1 MRIGVTGAAGMVGAN
16 LVRRLLEDGHEIRA
30 LVYGDTRALDGLDI
44 EQVECDVRDYE
55 ALRDTLKGCNQ
66 VYHLAA
72 VITSADRID
81 ALAEDI
87 NVNGPRN
94 VTKACMELGVERLL
108 HCSSIHALRPN
119 DDRSIVDEN
128 RPLSLHDEAFPY
140 DRSKAQGHTVVLE
153 AVARG
158 LNAVIVHPTAVI
170 GPYDYGLASTS
181 GGLVDFVRGKVPAM
195 PNGGFD
201 FVDARDVVDGMVA
214 AMEKGRTGE
223 NYLLGGRYYEMTELC
238 HILAKVVGCKPPKF
252 TIPIWFMRALAA
264 VLRLKP
270 QRNGE
275 IAVVT
280 RFTVDSIINYREV
293 SHEKAV
299 QELGYQ
305 ARPIEETL
313 RDTFDWFAQAGM
325 VKLPVAAKP
334 QN

>member
-1 MRIGVTGAAGMVGAN
+1 MQIGVTGAAGMVGAN

-30 LVYGDTRALDGLDI
+30 LVYGDVRALDGLDI

-55 ALRDTLKGCNQ
+55 ALRDGLKGCER

-72 VITSADRID
+72 VITSADVSD
-81 ALAEDI
+81 PLAEDI

-128 RPLSLHDEAFPY
+128 RPLSLHPEAFPY

-153 AVARG
+153 AIEQG
-158 LNAVIVHPTAVI
+158 LDAVIVHPTACI
-170 GPYDYGLASTS
+170 GPYDYGLSSTS
-181 GGLVDFVRGKVPAM
+181 GGLVDFVRGKIPAM

-201 FVDARDVVDGMVA
+201 FVDTRDVVNGMVA

-223 NYLLGGRYYEMTELC
+223 NYLLGGHYYNMTELC
-238 HILAKVVGCKPPKF
+238 NILAEVVGCNPPKF
-252 TIPIWFMRALAA
+252 TIPMWVMRAFAA
-264 VLRLKP
+264 ILRLKP
-270 QRNGE
+270 QRPGE

-299 QELGYQ
+299 KELGYS

-313 RDTFDWFAQAGM
+313 RDTFAWFDEVGM
-325 VKLPVAAKP
+325 VDLPSKATA
-334 QN
+334 

>member
-16 LVRRLLEDGHEIRA
+16 MVRRLLEDGHEVRA
-30 LVYGDTRALDGLDI
+30 LVYGDVRALDGLDI
-44 EQVECDVRDYE
+44 DQVECDIRDYDSVRDG
-55 ALRDTLKGCNQ
+55 LQGCDQ

-72 VITSADRID
+72 VITSAETSDPV
-81 ALAEDI
+81 AEDI

-119 DDRSIVDEN
+119 EDRSIVDEN

-140 DRSKAQGHTVVLE
+140 DRSKAQGHAVVLE
-153 AVARG
+153 AVEQG
-158 LNAVIVHPTAVI
+158 LDAVIVHPTAVI
-170 GPYDYGLASTS
+170 GAYDYNLASTS

-201 FVDARDVVDGMVA
+201 FVDARDVVNGMVA

-223 NYLLGGRYYEMTELC
+223 NYLLSGHYYKMTELC
-238 HILAKVVGCKPPKF
+238 NILAQVVGCKPPKF
-252 TIPIWFMRALAA
+252 TIPMWVMRAIAA

-270 QRNGE
+270 QRPGE
-275 IAVVT
+275 VAIVT
-280 RFTVDSIINYREV
+280 RFTVDTIIHYREV
-293 SHEKAV
+293 SHEKASK
-299 QELGYQ
+299 ELGYT

-313 RDTFDWFAQAGM
+313 QHTFEWFADVGI
-325 VKLPVAAKP
+325 VDLPAIPAR
-334 QN
+334 